1 MKNLKW
7 KWLFIFVILT
17 LAIWQLHY
25 SYLFFSKDK
34 GEFGSLPQTEQKTI
48 KSRAL
53 HLGLDLQGG
62 MNLVMEVDKSKLKE
76 EELSGAINRAL
87 EILRN
92 RIDQLGVSEPQIVKQ
107 GNERIMI
114 QLPGVIDPGRAREI
128 IGKTALL
135 EFKLVREPDEMQEI
149 FARINNSLK
158 ETIGDT
164 FDIFGYFPPAA
175 RAYGIISPYKD
186 QIDSLLQ
193 LPQLKDQIPFGDTI
207 QWGKEVVLEG
217 YKYYPLYVL
226 KKTPLLTGS
235 SILDATLG
243 VGTENDPMGYRVDLS
258 MTKDVW
264 RKWAQ
269 ITGANIGR
277 QIAIVL
283 DGIVQSAPVVR
294 DRISNGRSVI
304 TMGNATQEEA
314 KTLAII
320 LKAGALPAPLKIIEE
335 RSIGPSLGNDSIRAG
350 TRSFIVGA
358 ALVFIFVIV
367 YYLKSG
373 FVAILALILNIV
385 FLLAILSGL
394 RATLTLP
401 GLAGIVLTI
410 GMAVDAN
417 VLIFERIREELRSGK
432 TIRTAIIGGYQKAFS
447 TIFDA
452 NATTLVSAI
461 ILFYFGTGPV
471 KGFAV
476 TLSIGLVVSFFT
488 AIFITRNFFEFW
500 IQRGLKN
507 LPMLNIFKDTH
518 YDFLKVKKFA
528 FVFSGVIILS
538 GITSLVIHRGPR
550 YGVDFT
556 GGSIIEL
563 QLEGEPVY
571 SEEMRADLSKAGFE
585 GVTIQKYK
593 EGNLFLIKIKES
605 DEQSLEKLKSTLK
618 DDFSDRKITY
628 TRQELVGPAVSKGL
642 QTRALWVVLLGMIG
656 ILIYVAIRFNFHF
669 GVASIIALFHDI
681 MVTVGVLSITNTEFD
696 IPVIAGLLTILGY
709 SINDSI
715 IVSDRIRENI
725 KLMRGKPFVEIVN
738 SSINQTLSRTIITA
752 LTTLF
757 VVTAL
762 YFLGGRILHGFSLTL
777 LVGFIIGTYS
787 SIFIVAPIVVEWQK
801 QSPSKRR

>member
-7 KWLFIFVILT
+7 KWLFIFVIL
-17 LAIWQLHY
+17 AIAVWQLHY
-25 SYLFFSKDK
+25 SYLFFSQSKEK
-34 GEFGSLPQTEQKTI
+34 FGSLPPTEQKTI

-62 MNLVMEVDKSKLKE
+62 MSLVMEVDKSKLKE
-76 EELSGAINRAL
+76 EELEGAINRAL

-92 RIDQLGVSEPQIVKQ
+92 RIDELGVSEPQIVKQ
-107 GNERIMI
+107 GNERIMV
-114 QLPGVIDPGRAREI
+114 QLPGVVDPVRAREI

-135 EFKLVREPDEMQEI
+135 EFKLVREPDETQEI
-149 FARINNSLK
+149 FTRINNSLK
-158 ETIGDT
+158 IVKGDT

-175 RAYGIISPYKD
+175 RAYGILSPYKNH
-186 QIDSLLQ
+186 IDSLLQ

-226 KKTPLLTGS
+226 KKEPLLTGN
-235 SILDATLG
+235 SILDASLG
-243 VGTENDPMGYRVDLS
+243 VGTEQNPMGYRVDLS
-258 MTKDVW
+258 MTKESW

-269 ITGANIGR
+269 ITGANVGR
-277 QIAIVL
+277 QIAIIL

-294 DRISNGRSVI
+294 ERIPNGRSVI
-304 TMGNATQEEA
+304 TMGDATQEEA

-373 FVAILALILNIV
+373 LVTIMALILNIT
-385 FLLAILSGL
+385 FLMAILSGL
-394 RATLTLP
+394 GATLTLP
-401 GLAGIVLTI
+401 GLAGIALTI

-417 VLIFERIREELRSGK
+417 VLIFERIREELKSGK
-432 TIRTAIIGGYQKAFS
+432 TIRTAIVGGYQKAFS

-500 IQRGLKN
+500 ILRGLKN
-507 LPMLNIFKDTH
+507 LPMLSVFKNTN
-518 YDFLKVKKFA
+518 YNFLKIKKIA
-528 FVFSGVIILS
+528 FVFSGVVILS
-538 GITSLVIHRGPR
+538 GITSLIIHHGPR

-556 GGSIIEL
+556 GGSIIEV
-563 QLEGEPVY
+563 QFEGEPVY
-571 SEEMRADLSKAGFE
+571 SEGLRATLSKVGFE

-593 EGNLFLIKIKES
+593 EKNLFLIKAKES
-605 DEQSLEKLKSTLK
+605 EENSIDKLKSTLTEN
-618 DDFSDRKITY
+618 FSDRKITFL
-628 TRQELVGPAVSKGL
+628 RQELVGPSVSKAL

-669 GVASIIALFHDI
+669 GVASIIALLHDLLI
-681 MVTVGVLSITNTEFD
+681 TIGVLSITNTEFD
-696 IPVIAGLLTILGY
+696 ITIIAGLLTILGY

-715 IVSDRIRENI
+715 IVSDRIRENT
-725 KLMRGKPFVEIVN
+725 KLMRGKPFSEIVN
-738 SSINQTLSRTIITA
+738 SSINQTLSRTIITSF
-752 LTTLF
+752 TTLL
-757 VVTAL
+757 VVFAL
-762 YFLGGRILHGFSLTL
+762 FFLGGRILHGFSLCL

-801 QSPSKRR
+801 KSPSKKR